1 MPVSS
6 VSRSYAAPFA
16 RRDAGRT
23 GTANGSGFP
32 FPCGGRVTLVCHFEQ
47 SLRATNT
54 MGPLSLFAFLAVT
67 QLSRL
72 PILDGLE
79 QEGTVSGILNVLKC
93 NNGRI

>member
-16 RRDAGRT
+16 RRRT
-23 GTANGSGFP
+23 GGNREWIRVPPFTRRPRNSRLSFRAVAQGDENNGAS
-32 FPCGGRVTLVCHFEQ
+32 
-47 SLRATNT
+47 
-54 MGPLSLFAFLAVT
+54 LSLFAFLAVT

-79 QEGTVSGILNVLKC
+79 QEGTVSGILNVMKC

>member
-1 MPVSS
+1 
-6 VSRSYAAPFA
+6 
-16 RRDAGRT
+16 
-23 GTANGSGFP
+23 
-32 FPCGGRVTLVCHFEQ
+32 
-47 SLRATNT
+47 

-79 QEGTVSGILNVLKC
+79 QEGTVSGILNVMKC